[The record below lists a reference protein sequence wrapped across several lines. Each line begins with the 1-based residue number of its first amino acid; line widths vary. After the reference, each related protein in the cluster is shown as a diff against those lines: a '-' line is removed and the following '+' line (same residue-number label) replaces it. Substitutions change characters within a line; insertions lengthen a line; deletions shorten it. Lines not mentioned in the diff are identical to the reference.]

1 MAINVNTKY
10 ANYIH
15 NCNAHKCKRN
25 KQNIPKEEYMI
36 RNIWQGNFEE
46 CEHWKE

>member
-15 NCNAHKCKRN
+15 NYNTHKCKRN
-25 KQNIPKEEYMI
+25 KQKYISVFKI
-36 RNIWQGNFEE
+36 
-46 CEHWKE
+46 

>member
-15 NCNAHKCKRN
+15 NCNAHKSERN
-25 KQNIPKEEYMI
+25 KQKYISVFKI
-36 RNIWQGNFEE
+36 
-46 CEHWKE
+46 

>member
-10 ANYIH
+10 AKYIH

-25 KQNIPKEEYMI
+25 ERKYISVFKI
-36 RNIWQGNFEE
+36 
-46 CEHWKE
+46 